1 MPTENTSSPST
12 RDRGLRRLNRLT
24 MAITGG
30 AVASL
35 GAFASTAAATI
46 PGSSGT
52 LKVAALSSTSATSN
66 VDGATTTTTPP
77 TPAATPTPTP
87 TASSKPVAVSGGSK

>member
-24 MAITGG
+24 MAVTGG
-30 AVASL
+30 AVAAL
-35 GAFASTAAATI
+35 GAFGYTAAATI

-52 LKVAALSSTSATSN
+52 VKVAA
-66 VDGATTTTTPP
+66 VTTTTTTQTTP
-77 TPAATPTPTP
+77 TTTPTATPTPTP

>member
-1 MPTENTSSPST
+1 MSTENTSSPST

-24 MAITGG
+24 MAVSGG
-30 AVASL
+30 AVAAL
-35 GAFASTAAATI
+35 GAFAYTAAATI

-52 LKVAALSSTSATSN
+52 LKVAAVSSTSATSN
-66 VDGATTTTTPP
+66 VDGTTTTTTPTP
-77 TPAATPTPTP
+77 TATPTPTP